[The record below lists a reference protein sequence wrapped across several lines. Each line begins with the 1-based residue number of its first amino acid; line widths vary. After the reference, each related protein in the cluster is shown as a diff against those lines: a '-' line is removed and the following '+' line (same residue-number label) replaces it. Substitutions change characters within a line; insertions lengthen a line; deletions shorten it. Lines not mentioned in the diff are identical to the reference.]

1 MLRVVSVKH
10 VRDYIL
16 EIKFDDDSGGE
27 LDISK
32 FIPFDGVFDPLNR
45 PEFFKRFRIN
55 KKWGTLEWPGNL
67 DLDTEALHSAVTGKP
82 VSDGLKR
89 KVKNY
94 A

>member
-10 VRDYIL
+10 IRDYIL

-55 KKWGTLEWPGNL
+55 KKWGTLESPRNL
-67 DLDTEALHSAVTGKP
+67 DLDTEALQSAIT
-82 VSDGLKR
+82 
-89 KVKNY
+89 
-94 A
+94 